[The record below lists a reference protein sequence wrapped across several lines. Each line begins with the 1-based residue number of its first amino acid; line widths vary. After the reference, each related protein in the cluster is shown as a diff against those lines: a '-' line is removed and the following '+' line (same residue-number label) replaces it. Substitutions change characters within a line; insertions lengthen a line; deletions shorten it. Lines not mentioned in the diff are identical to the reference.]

1 MKSSCSPF
9 PTICGASSEAN
20 RSTRPELLELMWL
33 VPSESM
39 SWRPQVLRLRAMVVA
54 PSGGVRGAEMASGDG
69 STVQRDQHTAAC
81 SGLRTTKGRLTRERA
96 CSDSRPRRFAQLVP
110 EFPER
115 VPRDHHSRRATSAP
129 TRTAKCNSRQQS
141 RSHPRPGRFANDS
154 PMRCGSTG

>member
-33 VPSESM
+33 APSESM

-81 SGLRTTKGRLTRERA
+81 SGLRTTKDGSRGREHVQIHDHAASPNSFRNFRN
-96 CSDSRPRRFAQLVP
+96 
-110 EFPER
+110 EFPG
-115 VPRDHHSRRATSAP
+115 TI
-129 TRTAKCNSRQQS
+129 TAGTPP
-141 RSHPRPGRFANDS
+141 PRPHEQPNATRVSRAVRIHDQAAS
-154 PMRCGSTG
+154 PMIRQ